1 MNHIWWKFAS
11 RCLPLLFVRSHSII
25 SRCRRG
31 WRWEPAGAPN
41 HQSEFDRAT
50 ANCNRSIVNER
61 ATHYGPWSEALIYN
75 RPRPGQTDQP
85 LLLGY
90 TTTTQ
95 LLLSNRVIRLS
106 ASLTSARSQ
115 SRAIKSDWKK
125 AGGLSSREWALAYRS
140 NSSGL
145 SPAWQRAEAIEVLK
159 GSKTYSD
166 RV

>member
-1 MNHIWWKFAS
+1 MIGGAD
-11 RCLPLLFVRSHSII
+11 LQQAQARS
-25 SRCRRG
+25 
-31 WRWEPAGAPN
+31 
-41 HQSEFDRAT
+41 DR
-50 ANCNRSIVNER
+50 
-61 ATHYGPWSEALIYN
+61 
-75 RPRPGQTDQP
+75 
-85 LLLGY
+85 LGY

-159 GSKTYSD
+159 VQRLIQTECRDLILQKSKSCHLRVECTTFSNAFDILFKRRFFLMVSTHTTDTTHVCEKTYFL
-166 RV
+166 